1 MSPTFCGLWPGPRRA
16 TAVLFDPAGKLQRP
30 LSLANTEP
38 ARSALLAWLAE
49 QPAALVIPDTR
60 LAQPFL
66 YPLSRTGQPPLAVWL
81 APGDLLEAIR
91 LATGLTTRAP
101 KHTAALLARWPI
113 SNTLRPFLRRLTA
126 SPHPNQLPLL

>member
-1 MSPTFCGLWPGPRRA
+1 MNATLCGLWPGPRRA
-16 TAVLFDPAGKLQRP
+16 TAVLFDPAGKLRPP

-49 QPAALVIPDTR
+49 QGAALVIPDIP

-66 YPLSRTGQPPLAVWL
+66 HQLSRAGHPPLPVWL
-81 APGDLLEAIR
+81 APRDLLEAIR

-101 KHTAALLARWPI
+101 KHTAALLARWPT
-113 SNTLRPFLRRLTA
+113 SKALRPFLRRFSA
-126 SPHPNQLPLL
+126 SRHPDQLPLL

>member
-1 MSPTFCGLWPGPRRA
+1 MSPTLCGLWPGPRRA
-16 TAVLFDPAGKLQRP
+16 TAVLLDPGGTLQPP

-49 QPAALVIPDTR
+49 QPASLVIPDTR

-66 YPLSRTGQPPLAVWL
+66 NQLSRADQPPLAVWL
-81 APGDLLEAIR
+81 APRDLLEAIR

-101 KHTAALLARWPI
+101 KHTAALLARWPTSI
-113 SNTLRPFLRRLTA
+113 ALRPFLRRLTA
-126 SPHPNQLPLL
+126 SPHPDQLPLL

>member
-1 MSPTFCGLWPGPRRA
+1 MNVTLCGLWPGPRRA
-16 TAVLFDPAGKLQRP
+16 TAVLFDPGDKLRPP

-49 QPAALVIPDTR
+49 QPAALVIPDNR

-66 YPLSRTGQPPLAVWL
+66 NPLSRAAPSPLAVWL
-81 APGDLLEAIR
+81 APSDLLEAIR

-101 KHTAALLARWPI
+101 KHTAALLARWP
-113 SNTLRPFLRRLTA
+113 TCHALRPFLRRLAA